1 MSTPSPG
8 SAHIPS
14 DNPDVWTWF
23 WFIQGVMFCAMVIG
37 WPLLIIPCLLRCWI
51 LNATSI
57 KDGRQ
62 IDTWSL
68 SPLNPIYKNPEDGVS
83 GQQALVWSKDDPPAL
98 VPYMPDAWPPWRA
111 WKWSAWRNSCNNL
124 QYVFARPG
132 EGPYKE
138 GTFKL
143 LYVWDWTYQMGW
155 KIKNS
160 TWNVPVLSIKPTK
173 NV

>member
-1 MSTPSPG
+1 
-8 SAHIPS
+8 
-14 DNPDVWTWF
+14 
-23 WFIQGVMFCAMVIG
+23 MFFAMILG
-37 WPLLIIPCLLRCWI
+37 WPLLILPCLFRCWTI
-51 LNATSI
+51 NATSI
-57 KDGRQ
+57 KDGRS
-62 IDTWSL
+62 IDTWDL
-68 SPLNPIYKNPEDGVS
+68 GLLNPIYKNPEDGVS
-83 GQQALVWSKDDPPAL
+83 GQQAILIDGS
-98 VPYMPDAWPPWRA
+98 PYMPDAWPPWRA

-155 KIKNS
+155 KIKNYQY
-160 TWNVPVLSIKPTK
+160 NVPVLSIKPTK